1 MTMKTQLKT
10 LGCSKSSPKWEFYR
24 STILPEETRK
34 TSYRQ
39 PNFTSKTPGKR
50 KTKKSQNQQKKEI
63 IKIREEIKREMKET
77 TNKISINNQLLK
89 II

>member
-63 IKIREEIKREMKET
+63 IKIREEINKKRNER
-77 TNKISINNQLLK
+77 NN
-89 II
+89 